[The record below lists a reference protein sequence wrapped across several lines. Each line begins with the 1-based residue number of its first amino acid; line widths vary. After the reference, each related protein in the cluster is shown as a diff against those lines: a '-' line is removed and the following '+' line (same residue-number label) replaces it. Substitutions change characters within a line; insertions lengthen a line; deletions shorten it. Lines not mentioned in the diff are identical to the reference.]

1 MLHRV
6 NLAKDAKRKIVKK
19 EFSFIWYSTKQ
30 NPHNINS
37 KTRTF
42 LRGQQQKSQEE
53 NSLFFAWSSLCPLIL
68 HQNAATVVSIKL
80 LYVRPRFCV
89 SRCLSSYVTK
99 YYILCRYIFLTNFVL
114 MDISVSFL

>member
-19 EFSFIWYSTKQ
+19 EFSLIWYSTKQ

-42 LRGQQQKSQEE
+42 LRGQQQKLQEE
-53 NSLFFAWSSLCPLIL
+53 NSL
-68 HQNAATVVSIKL
+68 
-80 LYVRPRFCV
+80 
-89 SRCLSSYVTK
+89 
-99 YYILCRYIFLTNFVL
+99 ILCLVKFMPADTASKCRNNSGVH
-114 MDISVSFL
+114 